1 MLNQNFFINEH
12 TKELKGYGFTAFV
25 EGVAYLQSQG
35 YVIVNPLEGRK
46 VASQYIA
53 YYDTPEE
60 AQRLIKVSE
69 EEAKQKAIEE
79 AGAPVEDIADLTDDM
94 IELYAKK
101 GFPELRTMAKFF
113 GATGRSMN
121 DVKKALKELREVAQ
135 LERKVAAGGEPEEE
149 SEEIVQEEVETTEE
163 NDNGAE

>member
-1 MLNQNFFINEH
+1 MLNENFFINEH

-35 YVIVNPLEGRK
+35 YVIINPLESKK

-69 EEAKQKAIEE
+69 EEAKQKAIED

-101 GFPELRTMAKFF
+101 GFPELRTMAKFY

-135 LERKVAAGGEPEEE
+135 LKRKVAAGESEE
-149 SEEIVQEEVETTEE
+149 SEEVVQEEETETTEE
-163 NDNGAE
+163 NQNGAE